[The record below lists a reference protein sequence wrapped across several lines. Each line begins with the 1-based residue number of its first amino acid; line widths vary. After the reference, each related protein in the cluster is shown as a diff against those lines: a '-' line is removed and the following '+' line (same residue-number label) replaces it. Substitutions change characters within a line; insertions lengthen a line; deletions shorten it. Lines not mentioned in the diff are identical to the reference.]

1 MNLLFLLRP
10 KGLWGWLCLAGLA
23 GAVWTSFT
31 PEHSPLQAAL
41 VLGGLTAF
49 LAVLGFALP
58 TKATAYVA
66 KLRMRFRVLIFCP
79 VAYVLVVTVFNFA
92 ELYSFRLWLAFL
104 LPCGD
109 SPFNH
114 THFLGMMAAVYMF
127 CAQTFHIPRERPT
140 DFEKVMPG
148 EPFLI
153 NQQTAAKQAHEKIE
167 S

>member
-1 MNLLFLLRP
+1 MNLSFLLRP

-49 LAVLGFALP
+49 LTVLGFALP

-66 KLRMRFRVLIFCP
+66 KLRMRFRVLLFCP

-104 LPCGD
+104 MPCGD

-114 THFLGMMAAVYMF
+114 THVLGVMAAVYMF
-127 CAQTFHIPRERPT
+127 CAQTFHIPIERPT
-140 DFEKVMPG
+140 DFEKVLPG

-153 NQQTAAKQAHEKIE
+153 SQEEAEKQANELFK